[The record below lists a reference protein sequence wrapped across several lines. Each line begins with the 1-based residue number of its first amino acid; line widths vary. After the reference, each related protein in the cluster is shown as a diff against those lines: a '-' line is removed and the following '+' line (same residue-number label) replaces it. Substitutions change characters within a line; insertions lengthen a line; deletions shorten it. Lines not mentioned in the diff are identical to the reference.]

1 MTTHNPTGT
10 VPAQDSPDNAT
21 GLDVLGNKTDTVA
34 GDSLVSLSKINA
46 ASLATVDGLHD
57 VPATDS
63 AANLQIRDVVG
74 SKLDRAYNGGS
85 SLFAELHNLEE
96 HAHSRAYV
104 LPDRASP
111 ITATAGNGWA
121 YGAASATL
129 GTPAF
134 PYFDIHW
141 LDIVAGAN
149 AQYQALILVG
159 GVPVSEVSFERISPV
174 TRSVPQ
180 PVLMQVVAAG
190 PITIQLAS
198 SVNGATATFKA
209 SYHPY

>member
-21 GLDVLGNKTDTVA
+21 GLDVIGNKTDTVA
-34 GDSLVSLSKINA
+34 GDSLVSLNKINA
-46 ASLATVDGLHD
+46 ASLVTVEGLHD

-63 AANLQIRDVVG
+63 AANLQIRDVIG
-74 SKLDRAYNGGS
+74 SKLDRTYNGGN
-85 SLFAELHNLEE
+85 SLFAELHTLEE
-96 HAHSRAYV
+96 HAHSRVYV

-121 YGAASATL
+121 YGLASASL
-129 GTPAF
+129 GTPGD
-134 PYFDIHW
+134 YFDIHW
-141 LDIVAGAN
+141 LDIVAGSN
-149 AQYQALILVG
+149 AQYQALILVDG
-159 GVPVSEVSFERISPV
+159 APITEVSFERISPT

-180 PVLMQVVAAG
+180 PILMPVVAAG

-209 SYHPY
+209 QYHLY